1 MINIYFLISP
11 SVHLLDLAGSC
22 QTFDEANKLGCKY
35 KLHYISFSK
44 SITSHQGLHL
54 TNLTYPPT
62 TIINESIVIV
72 CASGYDAKIYSD
84 EASQQAANWLRSH
97 YIKNKSLVFM
107 SICTGAFLLGK
118 AGILNGHKCTTHHSY
133 INKLSE
139 QFSDTEVLKDIMF
152 VKSGNVYSSAGV
164 TAAID
169 LSLDIVEEHYS
180 TQMSIAVARDLLV
193 HRRRMSSDPQ
203 ISSHIISRN
212 HISPLIHSIEDY
224 ISIHF
229 KAELKVVEI
238 AKMNNISIRHL
249 QRNFKECTGSTISD
263 YINRMKLEEARHLIK
278 DGISVVNA
286 AYEVGF
292 KQVSSLRQ
300 LWKKHYTSLPSEIK
314 NKNNKVKV

>member
-1 MINIYFLISP
+1 MINIYFLIS
-11 SVHLLDLAGSC
+11 SNVHLLDLASSC
-22 QTFDEANKLGCKY
+22 QTFDEANKLGCNY

-44 SITSHQGLHL
+44 SISSHQGLYL

-62 TIINESIVIV
+62 NIINESIIIA
-72 CASGYDAKIYSD
+72 CASGYEPDIYSD
-84 EASQQAANWLRSH
+84 EVSQQTANWLRSH

-107 SICTGAFLLGK
+107 GICTGAFLLGK

-139 QFSDTEVLKDIMF
+139 QFSETEVLKDIMF
-152 VKSGNVYSSAGV
+152 VKSGNVYTSAGV

-169 LSLDIVEEHYS
+169 LSLDIVEKHYS
-180 TQMSIAVARDLLV
+180 TQISIAVARDLLV

-203 ISSHIISRN
+203 ISNHIISRN

-229 KAELKVVEI
+229 KTELTVTEI

-263 YINRMKLEEARHLIK
+263 YINKMKLEEARHLIK
-278 DGISVVNA
+278 EGISVVNA

-292 KQVSSLRQ
+292 KQASSLRK
-300 LWKKHYTSLPSEIK
+300 LWKKHYNSLPSEIK
-314 NKNNKVKV
+314 KKKV